1 MSEEKEIN
9 PSEEND
15 KEVRYLSEEKSSGS
29 RFTYV
34 ATALLTVLVVVT
46 VLQSFQISTLSSE
59 MENIKLTGAV
69 TGAATAASSGSTSGS
84 AGGSDTLQQVL
95 AEITPTGTPDYGAA
109 AGVSYDRV
117 EEGLKTL
124 TGYAALS
131 LNSEEQQ
138 RYSTI
143 ANTDKTAC
151 NYCCGATKLAQNCGC
166 SHNKALQGLSKWL
179 IKNTEYSNDQILK
192 EIHNWQIL
200 FFPKPTVQEELQK
213 RNINP
218 ESVGLPAMRG
228 GC

>member
-1 MSEEKEIN
+1 MSEENEI
-9 PSEEND
+9 
-15 KEVRYLSEEKSSGS
+15 KLSEEKDKETIDVTEEKST
-29 RFTYV
+29 RNKFTYV

-59 MENIKLTGAV
+59 IKEIKITGAV
-69 TGAATAASSGSTSGS
+69 TGAATAASTGS
-84 AGGSDTLQQVL
+84 AASGTGATLQQIVE
-95 AEITPTGTPDYGAA
+95 EITPTGTPDYGTE
-109 AGVSYDRV
+109 AGVSYDKV

-124 TGYAALS
+124 TGYTALS
-131 LNSEEQQ
+131 LTSDEQQ
-138 RYSTI
+138 RYDAI
-143 ANTDKTAC
+143 ANTDGTAC

-166 SHNKALQGLSKWL
+166 SHNKALQGLTKWL

-200 FFPKPTVQEELQK
+200 FFPKPTVQEELQR

-218 ESVGLPAMRG
+218 ESVGLPSMRG